1 MTQEIPVIIRVMPS
15 ADELEVTIPAS
26 STPKEL
32 INHILEADI
41 GVPKLDA
48 QSNQVIYQLIP
59 KGKNAV
65 LKESQTFSEGQVQPN
80 DIILMIPKVIA
91 G

>member
-1 MTQEIPVIIRVMPS
+1 MTQELPVIVRVMPN
-15 ADELEVTIPAS
+15 ADELEISVPS
-26 STPKEL
+26 SATPRDL
-32 INHILEADI
+32 ITHILEADI
-41 GVPKLDA
+41 GVPKTDA
-48 QSNQVIYQLIP
+48 QSNEIVYQLIP

-65 LKESQTFSEGQVQPN
+65 LKEMETFEQGEVQAN

>member
-1 MTQEIPVIIRVMPS
+1 MTQDIPVIVRVMPS
-15 ADELEVTIPAS
+15 ADELEVSIPAT

-32 INHILEADI
+32 IDHILDADI

-65 LKESQTFSEGQVQPN
+65 LKESETFLQGQVQAN
-80 DIILMIPKVIA
+80 DVILMIPKVIA